1 MELDDFN
8 CTLCNILYNTKERM
22 PHLLAK
28 CGHTFCHQCLMKRL
42 KGNEIICPED
52 DIIYYNVNKIDDLP
66 KNITVINLMH
76 KLLKRRMT
84 EITDYTS
91 PIESDLVKSKTND
104 SNSNSDL
111 RKSLTVSRRRFSSN
125 VTEFSISEN
134 QESIKSIEKIEECRI
149 HKRPLEIVCLD
160 HKIKICTTCALFGD
174 HKNHSLRSQEDLM
187 KEGSIKAELLIQYYE
202 IIEKSSEILV
212 CDRSSN
218 IESNL
223 VEQDHIYP
231 STLNLIDQI
240 KNKTSLMKKKVSSFF
255 STLRSQI
262 DLKEKKLLQEVEAR
276 FENVF
281 IQKYQIYEDYRTN
294 IITKITSW
302 RQL

>member
-8 CTLCNILYNTKERM
+8 CTLCNSLYNTKERI
-22 PHLLAK
+22 PHILAK

-42 KGNEIICPED
+42 KDKELICPED
-52 DIIYYNVNKIDDLP
+52 HIIYDNINKIDDLP

-76 KLLKRRMT
+76 KLMKRRMT
-84 EITDYTS
+84 DISDYTS
-91 PIESDLVKSKTND
+91 PIESDLVKSNIKD
-104 SNSNSDL
+104 SNSDL

-134 QESIKSIEKIEECRI
+134 QESIKSKEKIEECRI

-187 KEGSIKAELLIQYYE
+187 KEASIKAELLIQYYE
-202 IIEKSSEILV
+202 IIEKSSEILI
-212 CDRSSN
+212 CDKSSN
-218 IESNL
+218 TESNP
-223 VEQDHIYP
+223 VKQEQIYQ

-240 KNKTSLMKKKVSSFF
+240 KNKTSIMKKKVSSFF
-255 STLRSQI
+255 SDLRSQI
-262 DLKEKKLLQEVEAR
+262 DLKEKKLLQEVETR
-276 FENVF
+276 FEDVF
-281 IQKYQIYEDYRTN
+281 IQKYQIYEDYKTN